1 MQLAKSSKLG
11 APLAHGHPVLEAEVV
26 YAARHE
32 FCATASDFLARRS
45 RLAFLDAAAAKQAS
59 CPHAALWHM
68 CSLFRPLQALPR
80 VVQLLG
86 DELRW
91 SGARRRQEAAR
102 AAAFL
107 DTFAL

>member
-1 MQLAKSSKLG
+1 MA
-11 APLAHGHPVLEAEVV
+11 GHPVLEAEVV

-32 FCATASDFLARRS
+32 FCATACDFLARRS
-45 RLAFLDAAAAKQAS
+45 RLAFLDVAAARRAV
-59 CPHAALWHM
+59 
-68 CSLFRPLQALPR
+68 PR

-91 SGARRRQEAAR
+91 GRGRRSAEAAA

-107 DTFAL
+107 DTFAVPV